1 MAANVNFYTVDPSL
15 AFQADN
21 TTMTWWWILG
31 DNFSYWGFS
40 VRPFNA
46 NNRVSLTNITTQSDN
61 DLVQTT
67 FLQVL
72 RAARRFES
80 DISVR
85 GWLLGIASMMARRHR
100 RSLGRL
106 AKRVRTWATIPRAP
120 QLTPD
125 DALVQRHAGLR
136 LGRALAALSPKKRE
150 AFVLVTL
157 EGMSG
162 EEAAAAL
169 GVPINTIWTRLH
181 HARRELRERIGE
193 DR

>member
-1 MAANVNFYTVDPSL
+1 MSMQPVTGKSSNDDASL
-15 AFQADN
+15 VIRIGKGDLEA
-21 TTMTWWWILG
+21 LG
-31 DNFSYWGFS
+31 LLFDRHEGAVARFL
-40 VRPFNA
+40 
-46 NNRVSLTNITTQSDN
+46 NRVGTSPADVD

-80 DISVR
+80 NISVR
-85 GWLLGIASMMARRHR
+85 SWLLGIASMMARRHR

-106 AKRVRTWATIPRAP
+106 AKRIRTWATIPRWP
-120 QLTPD
+120 EIMPD
-125 DALVQRHAGLR
+125 EALQQRHARLR
-136 LGRALAALSPKKRE
+136 LRRALDALSPKKRE

-162 EEAAAAL
+162 EEAAEAL
-169 GVPINTIWTRLH
+169 GVPVNTIWTRLH
-181 HARRELRERIGE
+181 HARRELREHIGD

>member
-1 MAANVNFYTVDPSL
+1 MSMQPAAGKSSIDDASLVVRVGKGDLEALGLLFDRYEETVARFLKRMGAST
-15 AFQADN
+15 AD
-21 TTMTWWWILG
+21 I
-31 DNFSYWGFS
+31 D
-40 VRPFNA
+40 
-46 NNRVSLTNITTQSDN
+46 

-106 AKRVRTWATIPRAP
+106 AKRVRIWATIPRAP

-125 DALVQRHAGLR
+125 DTLAQRHAGLR
-136 LGRALAALSPKKRE
+136 LERALAALPPKKRE

-162 EEAAAAL
+162 EEAAEAL

>member
-1 MAANVNFYTVDPSL
+1 MSVQPAAVKPSTDDALLVVRVGKGDLEALGLLFDRYEETVARFLKRMSIP
-15 AFQADN
+15 
-21 TTMTWWWILG
+21 G
-31 DNFSYWGFS
+31 
-40 VRPFNA
+40 
-46 NNRVSLTNITTQSDN
+46 SDID

-72 RAARRFES
+72 RAARRFEP

-106 AKRVRTWATIPRAP
+106 AKRIRTWATIPRTP
-120 QLTPD
+120 QPTPD
-125 DALVQRHAGLR
+125 DALTQRHAGLR
-136 LGRALAALSPKKRE
+136 LQRALAALPPKKRE

-162 EEAAAAL
+162 EEAAEAL

-193 DR
+193 DQ